1 MILYIYNF
9 IILPS
14 ASLYINENYNFV
26 LIERG
31 RVYERAEEKK
41 ICSKTVD
48 SDYSDSWYDG
58 DFCMY
63 TIVVMEGYSQ

>member
-48 SDYSDSWYDG
+48 SDYSDSWHDG
-58 DFCMY
+58 DFCMC
-63 TIVVMEGYSQ
+63 TIVAMECYSK